1 MPTMS
6 LMVRCSQSDSQTELL
21 YYYYYFNPSC
31 SDSQCR
37 QFAVCSSAREAA
49 ERGGPIGVSLVPPLT
64 ANIAARLLSKYQESE
79 GRILAAMDNGISGNN
94 CAALHPC
101 SKPMKA
107 IWTSLLDQLIVYL
120 GLK

>member
-1 MPTMS
+1 M
-6 LMVRCSQSDSQTELL
+6 
-21 YYYYYFNPSC
+21 
-31 SDSQCR
+31 
-37 QFAVCSSAREAA
+37 
-49 ERGGPIGVSLVPPLT
+49 SLVPPLT